1 MANKIQN
8 KEIYIYIYIYLLVDE
23 ACWCCSKL
31 FHLHK
36 KVGKEFNGQGKT
48 TRGDNEQQGSE
59 AKMRGAQEVFE
70 KGKE

>member
-1 MANKIQN
+1 
-8 KEIYIYIYIYLLVDE
+8 VDE